1 MIVGV
6 SLKKINESLQNFDLA
21 LDKIDGILITHE
33 HSDHTLSLGTIIKKY
48 NIPIYS
54 NKETALAIKNIN
66 SFDNFNYFKIDE
78 EFWINDLQIKPF
90 SIPHDA
96 ANPCGFSIYNSGKK
110 MTIATDLGHM
120 NNYLLENL
128 KYSNLLLL
136 ESNYEPEMLSCSKY
150 PYSLKQRI
158 SGPKGHL
165 PNSIAGQTISYLY
178 NYNLET
184 VLLGH
189 LSKESNI
196 PELAYQSVISELH
209 SNNIDLNKINI
220 EVASRD
226 KNGELIKL

>member
-1 MIVGV
+1 MIAGV
-6 SLKKINESLQNFDLA
+6 SLKKINESLQKFELS

-33 HSDHTLSLGTIIKKY
+33 HSDHTHALGTISKKY

-54 NKETALAIKNIN
+54 NKETASAIKNVN
-66 SFDNFNYFKIDE
+66 LEKFNYFKIDQ
-78 EFWINDLQIKPF
+78 EFWIKDLQIRPF

-110 MTIATDLGHM
+110 ITIATDLGHM

-150 PYSLKQRI
+150 PFSLKQRI
-158 SGPKGHL
+158 AGPKGHL
-165 PNSIAGQTISYLY
+165 PNSVAGQTISYLY
-178 NYNLET
+178 DYNLET

>member
-6 SLKKINESLQNFDLA
+6 SLKKINESLQNFDLN
-21 LDKIDGILITHE
+21 LDKINGILITHE
-33 HSDHTLSLGTIIKKY
+33 HSDHTLSLSTISKKY

-54 NKETALAIKNIN
+54 NKETALALKNVN
-66 SFDNFNYFKIDE
+66 LNNFNYFKIDQ
-78 EFWINDLQIKPF
+78 EFWINDLQVKPF

-96 ANPCGFSIYNSGKK
+96 ANPCGFSIYNEGKK
-110 MTIATDLGHM
+110 ITIATDLGHM

-150 PYSLKQRI
+150 PFSLKQRI

-165 PNSIAGQTISYLY
+165 PNSVAGQTISYLY
-178 NYNLET
+178 NYNLEK

-189 LSKESNI
+189 LSKENNI

-220 EVASRD
+220 EIASRD

>member
-6 SLKKINESLQNFDLA
+6 SLKKINESLNNLDLS
-21 LDKIDGILITHE
+21 LDNINGILITHE
-33 HSDHTLSLGTIIKKY
+33 HSDHTLSLGTISRKY

-54 NKETALAIKNIN
+54 NKETALAIKNVN
-66 SFDNFNYFKIDE
+66 LDNFNYFKIDE

-110 MTIATDLGHM
+110 ITIATDLGHM

-150 PYSLKQRI
+150 PFSLKQRI

-178 NYNLET
+178 DYNLET

-220 EVASRD
+220 GIASRD

>member
-6 SLKKINESLQNFDLA
+6 SLKKINESLQNFDLN

-33 HSDHTLSLGTIIKKY
+33 HSDHTQSLGTISRKY
-48 NIPIYS
+48 DIPIYS
-54 NKETALAIKNIN
+54 NKETALAIKNVN
-66 SFDNFNYFKIDE
+66 LDKFNYFKIDE

-96 ANPCGFSIYNSGKK
+96 ANPCGFSIYKNGKK
-110 MTIATDLGHM
+110 ITIATDLGHM

-150 PYSLKQRI
+150 PFSLKQRI

-165 PNSIAGQTISYLY
+165 PNSVAGQTISYLY